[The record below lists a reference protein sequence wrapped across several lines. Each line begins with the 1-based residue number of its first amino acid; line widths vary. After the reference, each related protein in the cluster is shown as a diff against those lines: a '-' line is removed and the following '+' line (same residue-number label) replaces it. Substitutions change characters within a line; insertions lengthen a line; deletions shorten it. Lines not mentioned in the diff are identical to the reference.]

1 MILGVTKE
9 LTLRKDKPT
18 RGVVE
23 IEHGRMGRGG
33 RWMEWVM
40 MKAAGAR

>member
-1 MILGVTKE
+1 MVLGVTKE

-23 IEHGRMGRGG
+23 IGYGLKGRGG
-33 RWMEWVM
+33 
-40 MKAAGAR
+40 